1 MLSLRRHNIFKLK
14 IGKRAVADDVAHVAA
29 IKQALGDKASVRVDV
44 NQAWDEA
51 SASRGLAMLEDA
63 GVDLVEQPIA
73 KANRSGLARLAARF
87 IIPIMADEALH
98 GPDDAFDLAQP
109 RRCRRVRGQDRAVRW
124 SCRLPA
130 GWAPSR
136 MPRASAFTAA
146 RCSRPASARSPRR
159 TSSRPSRS
167 LPGAPNSSVRCC

>member
-1 MLSLRRHNIFKLK
+1 MLDLRRHNIFKLK

-29 IKQALGDKASVRVDV
+29 IKRALGDRASVRVDV

-51 SASRGLAMLEDA
+51 GASRGLAMLEDA

-98 GPDDAFDLAQP
+98 GPDDAFELASHAAAD
-109 RRCRRVRGQDRAVRW
+109 VFAVKIAQ
-124 SCRLPA
+124 SGGLLPPA
-130 GWAPSR
+130 GWAPS
-136 MPRASAFTAA
+136 PTPPASAFTAA

-159 TSSRPSRS
+159 ICSRPSRS
-167 LPGAPNSSVRCC
+167 LPGAPSSSARCC